1 VHRLHVPQ
9 RLRATLAST
18 NVIESAFAIV
28 ERVCLNVKRWRQGD
42 QCERRGGAS
51 LISKKSNS
59 AASGRYKH
67 LPILLR
73 VLETLK
79 PSKKT
84 VANQKKASSSG
95 LSQPRDFQLNQSQNA
110 GSGTRAPGQNQAVNS
125 PTIRVTADG
134 VLRRAPDTGQ
144 CSSNA

>member
-1 VHRLHVPQ
+1 
-9 RLRATLAST
+9 
-18 NVIESAFAIV
+18 VIESAFAIV

-95 LSQPRDFQLNQSQNA
+95 LSQPRDFQLINRKMRDRGPGHQGKIRPLTRRQSA
-110 GSGTRAPGQNQAVNS
+110 S
-125 PTIRVTADG
+125 PRMVF
-134 VLRRAPDTGQ
+134 
-144 CSSNA
+144 